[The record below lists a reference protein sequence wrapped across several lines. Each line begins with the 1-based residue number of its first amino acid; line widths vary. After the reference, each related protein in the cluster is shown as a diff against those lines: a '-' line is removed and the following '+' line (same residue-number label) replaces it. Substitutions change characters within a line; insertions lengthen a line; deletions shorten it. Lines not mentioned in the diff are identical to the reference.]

1 MENKRKA
8 MLIGIAGVIVVTLAM
23 SLAVGIVRNQVDEQ
37 PGAAP
42 PESEQEKAEEETQ
55 QAATPEQEALALL
68 VGSVWKSADGKA
80 TITFKDGRYIEAN
93 GKSVEFA
100 TFDVKQVTARDDGF
114 ALTLRL
120 DATKDSEAKD
130 SLPCGFNIRKHQY
143 HDILFPYASRNFF
156 VFWIFCLYILYQ
168 GIRSEN
174 SRIGR
179 YGLRSCHAYVCLVDT
194 GSRPYP
200 FLEVDAWTGRIGQR
214 VVRKLD
220 LHVGKDAF
228 VFPFLLLRGDDGQLL
243 RVEMPVVG
251 PGDHGGTVV

>member
-37 PGAAP
+37 PDAAP

-55 QAATPEQEALALL
+55 QADTPEQEALALL

-80 TITFKDGRYIEAN
+80 TITFKDGRYIEEN
-93 GKSVEFA
+93 GKSVEFV

-130 SLPCGFNIRKHQY
+130 SLVVIAPDSKGVPTVSSDDFRLAKA
-143 HDILFPYASRNFF
+143 YAQSQESRPAIKVAGVTDDLLRLLGGDDKGLVLAIEDHASKN
-156 VFWIFCLYILYQ
+156 VPAARTATW
-168 GIRSEN
+168 SEE
-174 SRIGR
+174 
-179 YGLRSCHAYVCLVDT
+179 ALVDFKM
-194 GSRPYP
+194 GSVTTTFSCDDPAKTLITVTRSA
-200 FLEVDAWTGRIGQR
+200 D
-214 VVRKLD
+214 
-220 LHVGKDAF
+220 GKYS
-228 VFPFLLLRGDDGQLL
+228 VMG
-243 RVEMPVVG
+243 
-251 PGDHGGTVV
+251 

>member
-1 MENKRKA
+1 

-23 SLAVGIVRNQVDEQ
+23 SLAVGIARSQVDEQ
-37 PGAAP
+37 PDAAP

-80 TITFKDGRYIEAN
+80 TIAFKDGRYIEAN

-130 SLPCGFNIRKHQY
+130 SLVVIAPDNKGVPTVSSDDFRLAKAYTQSQESRPAIKVAGVTDDLLRLLGGDDKGLVLAIEDH
-143 HDILFPYASRNFF
+143 ASKNVPAARTAT
-156 VFWIFCLYILYQ
+156 W
-168 GIRSEN
+168 SEE
-174 SRIGR
+174 
-179 YGLRSCHAYVCLVDT
+179 ALVDFKM
-194 GSRPYP
+194 GSVTTTFSCDDPAKTLITVTRSA
-200 FLEVDAWTGRIGQR
+200 D
-214 VVRKLD
+214 
-220 LHVGKDAF
+220 GKYS
-228 VFPFLLLRGDDGQLL
+228 VMG
-243 RVEMPVVG
+243 
-251 PGDHGGTVV
+251 

>member
-37 PGAAP
+37 PDAAP
-42 PESEQEKAEEETQ
+42 PEAEQEKAEEETQ

-93 GKSVEFA
+93 DKSVEFA

-130 SLPCGFNIRKHQY
+130 SLVVIAPDNKGVPTVSSDDFRFAKA
-143 HDILFPYASRNFF
+143 YAQSQESRPAIK
-156 VFWIFCLYILYQ
+156 VAGVTDDLLRLLGGDDKGLVLAIEDHASKSVPAARTATW
-168 GIRSEN
+168 SEE
-174 SRIGR
+174 
-179 YGLRSCHAYVCLVDT
+179 ALVDFKM
-194 GSRPYP
+194 GSVTTTFSCDDPAKTLITVTRSA
-200 FLEVDAWTGRIGQR
+200 D
-214 VVRKLD
+214 
-220 LHVGKDAF
+220 GKYS
-228 VFPFLLLRGDDGQLL
+228 VMG
-243 RVEMPVVG
+243 
-251 PGDHGGTVV
+251 

>member
-8 MLIGIAGVIVVTLAM
+8 MLIGIAGVIVVTLTM

-37 PGAAP
+37 PDAAP

-130 SLPCGFNIRKHQY
+130 SLVVIAPDSKGAPTVSSDDFRLAQA
-143 HDILFPYASRNFF
+143 YAQSQESRPAIKVAGVTDDLLRLLGGDDKGLVLAIEDHASKN
-156 VFWIFCLYILYQ
+156 VPAARTATW
-168 GIRSEN
+168 SEE
-174 SRIGR
+174 
-179 YGLRSCHAYVCLVDT
+179 ALVDFKM
-194 GSRPYP
+194 GSVTTTFSFDDPAKTLITVTRSA
-200 FLEVDAWTGRIGQR
+200 D
-214 VVRKLD
+214 
-220 LHVGKDAF
+220 GKYS
-228 VFPFLLLRGDDGQLL
+228 VMG
-243 RVEMPVVG
+243 
-251 PGDHGGTVV
+251 